1 LFLIGFIS
9 SKEFEIVIKGLTKLT
24 VLSEEMLQQLK
35 NVNNRLSQLEE
46 REVNMEGV

>member
-24 VLSEEMLQQLK
+24 VLSEE
-35 NVNNRLSQLEE
+35 NVAAAKKCQHSPIKARIE
-46 REVNMEGV
+46 

>member
-9 SKEFEIVIKGLTKLT
+9 SKEFEIVIKGLAKLT